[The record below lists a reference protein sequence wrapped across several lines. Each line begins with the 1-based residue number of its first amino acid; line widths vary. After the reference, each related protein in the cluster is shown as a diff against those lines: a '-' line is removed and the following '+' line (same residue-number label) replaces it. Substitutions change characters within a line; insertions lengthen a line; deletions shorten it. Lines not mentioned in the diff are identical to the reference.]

1 MSFIAPQ
8 AYTKETLVKAFDWLQ
23 HQPAS
28 LKQVATSPDVLVGLF
43 LKAQRQGITNIDADA
58 PVSSKK
64 FIDDLK
70 SLKKDFAQ
78 FDDVAKTPATNFAQQ
93 SNASYSASKT
103 ASYTAE
109 SQSAE
114 HSASHTVAHTSSHSV
129 AQGASASPGPST
141 FQNAP
146 VFAQT
151 IHSPTY
157 NTTVQHGALP
167 LDEHSLAML
176 TAIQQRF
183 NLSTPQE
190 ALRMLIAVGYQQIS
204 RWQ

>member
-1 MSFIAPQ
+1 MAFIAPQ

-43 LKAQRQGITNIDADA
+43 LKAQRQGINNIDADA

-70 SLKKDFAQ
+70 NLKKDFAQ
-78 FDDVAKTPATNFAQQ
+78 FDDPNAQAPYTPPVPTPQPVPQQ
-93 SNASYSASKT
+93 PPIP
-103 ASYTAE
+103 
-109 SQSAE
+109 
-114 HSASHTVAHTSSHSV
+114 
-129 AQGASASPGPST
+129 QGATAVSAPPS
-141 FQNAP
+141 FPSAP
-146 VFAQT
+146 VFSQT
-151 IHSPTY
+151 IPTPSY
-157 NTTVQHGALP
+157 NVLPQQASLP
-167 LDEHSLAML
+167 LDENSLAML
-176 TAIQQRF
+176 NGIQQRF

-190 ALRMLIAVGYQQIS
+190 ALRMVISVGFQHIS